1 MDVPIGSLVSICYQQ
16 AGSYY
21 LRYNNVIVARGFDT
35 SRAARDYAIEK
46 GWEVE

>member
-1 MDVPIGSLVSICYQQ
+1 MDVPVGSLVSICYQQ

-21 LRYNNVIVARGFDT
+21 LRYKNEIVAKGFQT
-35 SRAARDYAIEK
+35 SRDARDYAIEK